1 MPRTSC
7 EFRVSLWAVQSSGG
21 SLQQYNVSVDPR
33 RFRATIPS
41 FMLCQSID
49 LLAPIVTSVAAPR
62 IIAQPALRLY
72 FGFAFALCVAL
83 RSQSPLIA
91 WTFSYSFR
99 SHDEETTSPVNG
111 AVRSRHAAACL
122 SPVRSGS
129 GTDRS
134 LCTARSSGSERDSCD

>member
-1 MPRTSC
+1 
-7 EFRVSLWAVQSSGG
+7 
-21 SLQQYNVSVDPR
+21 
-33 RFRATIPS
+33 
-41 FMLCQSID
+41 MLCQSID

-122 SPVRSGS
+122 SPPEAAAASAIHATSRNRVESQWPLRLRGVPETGS
-129 GTDRS
+129 FKG
-134 LCTARSSGSERDSCD
+134 AGSAALS